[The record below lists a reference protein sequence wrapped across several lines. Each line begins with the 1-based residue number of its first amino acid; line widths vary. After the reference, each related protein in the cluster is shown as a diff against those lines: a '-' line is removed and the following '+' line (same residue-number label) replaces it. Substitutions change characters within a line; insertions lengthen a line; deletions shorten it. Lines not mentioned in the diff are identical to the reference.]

1 MANSSSSSWWKPAAA
16 ASAAPSKPASAS
28 ATSTAATPTIAAWGS
43 QLFGTTSSSKA
54 NGRVPLP
61 QAAPAAVQSVSYHPP
76 PPAPAQP
83 APEELADDS
92 VNSSTLS
99 TTTPSPLVME
109 MIKSIYLESADSNGY
124 CYQTSMVH
132 LRMKSGTAFDPQLV
146 GLKWF
151 RAEEGGTFDSLNC
164 SEQSFQPSVDDVDK
178 RLCVQCYDLLDETSA
193 SFVEYGPVIMD
204 PKVLDASQHPSLTF
218 RLTEVGT
225 SALVQFEYLADQHVL
240 VRNGETL
247 EVKELWQVVSNMP
260 RQVVVDG
267 MRAFDFESAFERDVA
282 TLTLRK
288 HFPPVSEAKAL
299 RERIRE
305 LDTLLQIATKK
316 SSMAETGKALAE
328 IQSLKREVDKF
339 KLQNQKLQQELDAA
353 LLVSKKLQET
363 VRNHEHEL
371 AKSSGQA
378 ATQNQVQ
385 AHVARLEELCN
396 SREGEI
402 AELKTELVQRAQQAA
417 DFPAMQIKVGTA
429 AKRVQELEQRLN
441 ASQEETQRLA
451 GRRNASAQKADSL
464 AKDMARLLRLCP
476 GGVEEVD
483 AVQRENAKLKQMLT
497 ELRTETK
504 QLRQQTNLH
513 AANAGNAGNSA
524 SFSARPPLFGINLLP
539 GKSAGG
545 GGGGA
550 GKDPNQL
557 GALANSLV
565 LEVRAKDEQIELL
578 QSTIDTL
585 NIRNTELGRR
595 LRDRG
600 GEMTE

>member
-16 ASAAPSKPASAS
+16 ATAPSKPAPSS
-28 ATSTAATPTIAAWGS
+28 ATTAAPTIAAWGS
-43 QLFGTTSSSKA
+43 QLFGTNSSKA

-61 QAAPAAVQSVSYHPP
+61 QAAPVAVQSVSYHPP
-76 PPAPAQP
+76 PAPAPATTG
-83 APEELADDS
+83 EEQADDS
-92 VNSSTLS
+92 INSSTLS

-109 MIKSIYLESADSNGY
+109 MIKSIYLESGDSNGY
-124 CYQTSMVH
+124 CYQTSIVH

-204 PKVLDASQHPSLTF
+204 PKVLDASQHPNLTF
-218 RLTEVGT
+218 CLTEVGT
-225 SALVQFEYLADQHVL
+225 STLVQFEYLADQHVL

-260 RQVVVDG
+260 TQVVVDG
-267 MRAFDFESAFERDVA
+267 MRAFDFESAFDRDVA

-288 HFPPVSEAKAL
+288 HFPPVSEAKLL

-305 LDTLLQIATKK
+305 LDTQLQIATKK

-339 KLQNQKLQQELDAA
+339 KLQNQKLQQELDTA
-353 LLVSKKLQET
+353 LTGNKKLQET

-371 AKSSGQA
+371 AKGSGQA
-378 ATQNQVQ
+378 ATHNQVQ

-396 SREGEI
+396 AREGEI
-402 AELKTELVQRAQQAA
+402 TQLKTELVQRAQQAA

-513 AANAGNAGNSA
+513 AANSSNSGGGGSNST

-539 GKSAGG
+539 GKSTLS
-545 GGGGA
+545 GGGA
-550 GKDPNQL
+550 LGKDPNQL

-565 LEVRAKDEQIELL
+565 LEVRAKDEQLELL
-578 QSTIDTL
+578 QSTIDML